1 MSKVELNRDSVVNRE
16 TKIADIGDMLQD
28 MSDEQIDNVH
38 VYTVDEYQ
46 EPNHETIAL
55 QAVID
60 LSRKY
65 KKAGCD

>member
-1 MSKVELNRDSVVNRE
+1 MSKVESDKVNLVNRE
-16 TKIADIGDMLQD
+16 SKIADIGDMLHD
-28 MSDEQIDNVH
+28 MSDEQITNVH

-46 EPNHETIAL
+46 EPNHEAVAL

-65 KKAGCD
+65 KTQED

>member
-1 MSKVELNRDSVVNRE
+1 MSKVESDKNSLVNRE
-16 TKIADIGDMLQD
+16 SKIADIDDMLQD
-28 MSDEQIDNVH
+28 MSDEQITNVH

-46 EPNHETIAL
+46 EPNHEAVAL

-65 KKAGCD
+65 NNAGCD

>member
-46 EPNHETIAL
+46 EPNHEAIAL